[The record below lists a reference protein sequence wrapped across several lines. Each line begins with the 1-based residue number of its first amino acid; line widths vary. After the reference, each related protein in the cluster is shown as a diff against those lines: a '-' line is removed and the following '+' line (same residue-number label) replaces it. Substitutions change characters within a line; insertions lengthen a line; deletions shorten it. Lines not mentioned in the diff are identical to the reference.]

1 MTNDVTVMGLGLMG
15 TALAE
20 AFLKAG
26 RTTTVWNRSAAKAGT
41 LVAKGASRAATPAGA
56 IAASP
61 LIVVCLSVNENV
73 REVLGT
79 AAETLAGKTVVN
91 LTNGTP
97 RQARELA
104 ELVTARGGEYVD
116 GGIMAVPPMISQP
129 EALILYS
136 GSRQA
141 FDTHKDVLGGLGAA
155 RYVGTDPG
163 LAALY
168 DLGLLTAMYGM
179 FAGYYHSVA
188 LLRTEGV
195 KASEFTPMVRSWMT
209 AMMAGLPGQAAD
221 IDSGDYVTDV
231 SSLTNNAA
239 GFPNLIEASR
249 EQGVSPEL
257 FVPFQALLDR
267 AVAEGHGADGLA
279 RLVELLTTPQNT
291 P

>member
-1 MTNDVTVMGLGLMG
+1 MTNTVTVMGLGLMG

-20 AFLKAG
+20 AFLKDG
-26 RTTTVWNRSAAKAGT
+26 HTTTVWNRSAHKADPLVAQGAAKA
-41 LVAKGASRAATPAGA
+41 ATANDA

-61 LIVVCLSVNENV
+61 LVVLCLSVNENV
-73 REVLGT
+73 REVLE
-79 AAETLAGKTVVN
+79 AAGDTLTGRVIVN

-116 GGIMAVPPMISQP
+116 GGIMAIPPMISQP

-136 GSRQA
+136 GSRRA
-141 FDTHKDVLGGLGAA
+141 FDTYKDQLGSLGAA
-155 RYVGTDPG
+155 QYVGTDAG

-179 FAGYYHSVA
+179 FAGYYHAVA

-195 KASEFTPMVRSWMT
+195 KASEFTPMVHSWVT
-209 AMMAGLPGQAAD
+209 AMMASLPRQAEH
-221 IDSGDYVTDV
+221 IDSGDYLTDV

-239 GFPNLIEASR
+239 GFPNLTEASR

-257 FVPFQALLDR
+257 LTPLQALLDR
-267 AVAEGHGADGLA
+267 AVAEGHGADSPA
-279 RLVELLTTPQNT
+279 RLVELLGAQAR
-291 P
+291 